1 MITVFQQI
9 PDLFVQLYDSSFQVW
24 AREFRVRGPKC
35 AVEFIRVPGAPAL
48 LDGEGR
54 AIRKGAWL
62 VAEPQGDGVMVIKPA
77 SERDAELIERHTRE
91 MRPHVLQ

>member
-1 MITVFQQI
+1 MMTVFERV
-9 PDLFVQLYDSSFQVW
+9 PDLFVELYDSSFQVW
-24 AREFRVRGPKC
+24 AREFRVRGRKC
-35 AVEFIRVPGAPAL
+35 CVEFIRVPGAPAL

-62 VAEPQGDGVMVIKPA
+62 VAEFDGGRMVIKPA